1 MAKGI
6 CPYCSDAVD
15 RLAFESIRADGPIR
29 KNLRALALRCP
40 SCNTI
45 LGVSLHPVALASM
58 ATQPNTAQTD

>member
-15 RLAFESIRADGPIR
+15 RLAFEIIRADGPKR
-29 KNLRALALRCP
+29 KNIRALALRCP

-45 LGVSLHPVALASM
+45 LGVTLHPVFLASLT
-58 ATQPNTAQTD
+58 TQPNTAREK